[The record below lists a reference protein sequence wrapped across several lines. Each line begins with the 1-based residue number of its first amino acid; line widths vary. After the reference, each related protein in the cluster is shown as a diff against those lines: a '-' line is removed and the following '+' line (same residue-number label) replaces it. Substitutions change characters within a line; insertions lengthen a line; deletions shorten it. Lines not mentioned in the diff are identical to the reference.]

1 MGFFQ
6 VGVQV
11 TRLAK
16 DPDNPNKEPVPP
28 PLFRPGTLL
37 FSPDSDMANHNKD
50 TMASNVNATHDADAK
65 GPGNKLNTNTA
76 SISAGT
82 WNAHIGTAFCSD
94 PFVRYQM
101 LTGALIGMC
110 GVSAVSIMHHTP
122 SPSILC
128 TATSWIAIMAGATL
142 LAKPKDERRM

>member
-37 FSPDSDMANHNKD
+37 FSLDSDNMANHSKD
-50 TMASNVNATHDADAK
+50 TMASNANATHDADVK
-65 GPGNKLNTNTA
+65 G
-76 SISAGT
+76 
-82 WNAHIGTAFCSD
+82 
-94 PFVRYQM
+94 M
-101 LTGALIGMC
+101 
-110 GVSAVSIMHHTP
+110 
-122 SPSILC
+122 
-128 TATSWIAIMAGATL
+128 
-142 LAKPKDERRM
+142 